1 MFNSKNKKNMK
12 KLLLACTCATL
23 LVSCG
28 QNSAEYKKLKAENDS
43 LKIENT
49 KATSEM
55 NEILTTLNDVEADI
69 QSIRDAEN
77 YLNLQQQTGGEFSKS
92 NREQIKQNMQLISET
107 LKKNKETISQLEDKL
122 KKSGIQSAA
131 LRKTISRLSS
141 ELDQKATMI
150 VALQEDLAKKN
161 VRIQELDEM
170 VSSLNEDV
178 ENLATTA
185 AAQSEKLG
193 EQDKALNT
201 AYYCFGTAKELKDQ
215 KILSGGGLFSKS
227 KVLQSGFNKDYFISV
242 DIREVKEIPLFAAK
256 AKLKSNHPEGSYEFV
271 KDEDGNLTLNITD
284 PKTFWSLGKY
294 LVIEVG

>member
-55 NEILTTLNDVEADI
+55 NEILSTLNDVEADI

-185 AAQSEKLG
+185 AVQSEKLN

>member
-1 MFNSKNKKNMK
+1 MK

-49 KATSEM
+49 KSSSEM
-55 NEILTTLNDVEADI
+55 NEILSILNDVEADI

-77 YLNLQQQTGGEFSKS
+77 YLNIQQQTGGEFSKS

-107 LKKNKETISQLEDKL
+107 LKKNKETINQLEDKL
-122 KKSGIQSAA
+122 KKSGIQSSA
-131 LRKTISRLSS
+131 LKKTINRLSF

-178 ENLATTA
+178 ESLATTA

-201 AYYCFGTAKELKDQ
+201 AYYCFGTSKELKDQ

-284 PKTFWSLGKY
+284 PRAFWSLGKY